1 MDLLLSDDPNVV
13 EVGEYL
19 GSSDHNI
26 VYARNLLR
34 VRVQDCRVRLLDLR
48 KTNLKGMRR
57 ELGDEEWER
66 LTIGLGEMGKLHGA
80 NVQSKYIL
88 MRCKMRR
95 KRSEWSSSKIKNAC
109 D

>member
-1 MDLLLSDDPNVV
+1 M
-13 EVGEYL
+13 
-19 GSSDHNI
+19 
-26 VYARNLLR
+26 
-34 VRVQDCRVRLLDLR
+34 DLR

-57 ELGDEEWER
+57 ELGDGR
-66 LTIGLGEMGKLHGA
+66 LGEANSWTIGLGEMGKLHGA

-88 MRCKMRR
+88 MRR